1 MSDLQLAL
9 IAVGIVVI
17 VAVLVYNIVQE
28 RGARKRAEIAFGERP
43 PDPLMPGGAST
54 VAPGRREPTLGE
66 ALPTDVVEA
75 AEDIAAIPVGAP
87 PENEAPQSQIS
98 SHIDTVAVVLSDEPV
113 ASEQLEP
120 LRAVLAGFEPVTHVE
135 GIVDEQWQP
144 VEISSARSWRELRV
158 GLQLASRKG
167 AVPEDEIERFNRAV
181 ADFAAAVNAVSQRE
195 APATAAERARSLDR
209 FCADADI
216 EIAVNVIGQYGA
228 TFAIAR
234 VKSLALENGL
244 SETASGELVRYAADG
259 NPGFVIRRFDTSPK
273 PSPTYYTGLTFALD
287 VPQVANA
294 PRVLDE
300 MIHVAEAFAVALG
313 GQLVDDNKKPL
324 TEAGLASIRRTLEA
338 VVRDMQ
344 SHGIPCGSAFARRLF
359 S

>member
-9 IAVGIVVI
+9 IAVGAVVI
-17 VAVLVYNIVQE
+17 LAVIAYNVVQE
-28 RGARKRAEIAFGERP
+28 RGARRRAELAFGDQP
-43 PDPLMPGGAST
+43 PDTLLSGGST
-54 VAPGRREPTLGE
+54 VAPRREPTVGDVP
-66 ALPTDVVEA
+66 PTDAVEA
-75 AEDIAAIPVGAP
+75 AEDIAAIPPGAP
-87 PENEAPQSQIS
+87 PEEGPPQPQVS
-98 SHIDTVAVVLSDEPV
+98 SHIDTVAVILSDEPV

-120 LRAVLAGFEPVTHVE
+120 LHAVLEGFEPATCVE
-135 GIVDEQWQP
+135 GIVEEQWQP
-144 VEISSARSWRELRV
+144 VETSSARAWRELRV

-167 AVPEDEIERFNRAV
+167 AVSEDEIERFNRAI
-181 ADFAAAVNAVSQRE
+181 ADFAAAVAAVSQRE

-216 EIAVNVIGQYGA
+216 EVAINVIGQYGA
-228 TFAIAR
+228 TFAIPR

-244 SETASGELVRYAADG
+244 SETASGELVRYTPDG
-259 NPGFVIRRFDTSPK
+259 VAGFVIRRFDTSPK

-300 MIHVAEAFAVALG
+300 MIRVAETFAATLG

-344 SHGIPCGSAFARRLF
+344 ARGIPSGGALARRLF

>member
-1 MSDLQLAL
+1 
-9 IAVGIVVI
+9 
-17 VAVLVYNIVQE
+17 
-28 RGARKRAEIAFGERP
+28 
-43 PDPLMPGGAST
+43 
-54 VAPGRREPTLGE
+54 
-66 ALPTDVVEA
+66 
-75 AEDIAAIPVGAP
+75 EDIAAIPAGAEPEEGP
-87 PENEAPQSQIS
+87 PQPRIS
-98 SHIDTVAVVLSDEPV
+98 SYVDTIAVILSDEPV

-120 LRAVLAGFEPVTHVE
+120 LHAVLQGFEPATHVE
-135 GIVDEQWQP
+135 GIVEEQWQP
-144 VEISSARSWRELRV
+144 VETSSARAWRELRV

-167 AVPEDEIERFNRAV
+167 AVVEDEIERFNRAI

-195 APATAAERARSLDR
+195 APAAAAERARALDR

-216 EIAVNVIGQYGA
+216 EVAINVVGQYGA

-244 SETASGELVRYAADG
+244 SETGAGERVRYTPEG
-259 NPGFVIRRFDTSPK
+259 VPGFAIRRYDTSPK
-273 PSPTYYTGLTFALD
+273 PSPTYYTGITFALD

-300 MIHVAEAFAVALG
+300 MIRIAEAFAAALG
-313 GQLVDDNKKPL
+313 GQLVDDNRKPL
-324 TEAGLASIRRTLEA
+324 TDAGLASIRRTLEA

-344 SHGIPCGSAFARRLF
+344 ARGIASGGPLARRLF

>member
-9 IAVGIVVI
+9 LAGGIVVI
-17 VAVLVYNIVQE
+17 VAVLIYNIVQE

-43 PDPLMPGGAST
+43 PDPLMSGGTT
-54 VAPGRREPTLGE
+54 VAPQRLEPRLGDV
-66 ALPTDVVEA
+66 APTDIAEA
-75 AEDIAAIPVGAP
+75 VEDIAAIPVGAT
-87 PENEAPQSQIS
+87 PESDAPQSQIS
-98 SHIDTVAVVLSDEPV
+98 ANIDTVAVVLSDEPV

-120 LRAVLAGFEPVTHVE
+120 LHAVLEGFEPATHVE
-135 GIVDEQWQP
+135 GIVEEQWQP
-144 VEISSARSWRELRV
+144 VETSTVRSWRELRV
-158 GLQLASRKG
+158 GLQLANRKG
-167 AVPEDEIERFNRAV
+167 AVPEEEIERFNRAV

-216 EIAVNVIGQYGA
+216 EVAINVTGQYGA
-228 TFAIAR
+228 TFAIPR

-244 SETASGELVRYAADG
+244 SETASGELVRYTADG
-259 NPGFVIRRFDTSPK
+259 TPGFVIRRFDTSPK

-300 MIHVAEAFAVALG
+300 MIRVAETFASALG
-313 GQLVDDNKKPL
+313 GQLVDDNRKPL
-324 TEAGLASIRRTLEA
+324 SEAGLASIRRTVEA

-344 SHGIPCGSAFARRLF
+344 SHGIASGSALARRLF

>member
-1 MSDLQLAL
+1 VSDLQLAL
-9 IAVGIVVI
+9 IAVGAVVI
-17 VAVLVYNIVQE
+17 LAVVIYNVVQE
-28 RGARKRAEIAFGERP
+28 RGARRRAEAAFGDRP
-43 PDPLMPGGAST
+43 PDTLLSGGAT
-54 VAPGRREPTLGE
+54 VAPPRREPTLGDVP
-66 ALPTDVVEA
+66 PTDVVEA
-75 AEDIAAIPVGAP
+75 AEDMAAMPAGAEPEEGP
-87 PENEAPQSQIS
+87 PQPRIS
-98 SHIDTVAVVLSDEPV
+98 SHIDTVAVILSDEPV

-120 LRAVLAGFEPVTHVE
+120 LHAVLQGFEPATHVE
-135 GIVDEQWQP
+135 GIVEEQWQP
-144 VEISSARSWRELRV
+144 VETSSARAWRELRV

-167 AVPEDEIERFNRAV
+167 PVAEDEIERFNRAI

-195 APATAAERARSLDR
+195 APATAAERARELDR

-216 EIAVNVIGQYGA
+216 EIAVNVVGQYGA

-244 SETASGELVRYAADG
+244 SETGAGELVRYAPDG
-259 NPGFVIRRFDTSPK
+259 IPGFVIRRFDVSPK

-300 MIHVAEAFAVALG
+300 MIRVAETFASTLG

-344 SHGIPCGSAFARRLF
+344 ARGIASGGALARRLF

>member
-9 IAVGIVVI
+9 LAVGIVVI
-17 VAVLVYNIVQE
+17 VAVLIYNIAQE

-43 PDPLMPGGAST
+43 PDSLMAGGST
-54 VAPGRREPTLGE
+54 VAPARREPTLGDVAPADIAE
-66 ALPTDVVEA
+66 AV
-75 AEDIAAIPVGAP
+75 EDIAAIPVAAAP
-87 PENEAPQSQIS
+87 ESDAPQPQIS
-98 SHIDTVAVVLSDEPV
+98 ANIDTIAVVLSDEPV

-120 LRAVLAGFEPVTHVE
+120 LHAVLAGFAPATHVE

-144 VEISSARSWRELRV
+144 VETSSARSWRELRV

-167 AVPEDEIERFNRAV
+167 AVAEDEIERFNRAV

-195 APATAAERARSLDR
+195 APATAAERGRSLDR

-228 TFAIAR
+228 TFAIPR

-244 SETASGELVRYAADG
+244 SETASGELVRYNADG
-259 NPGFVIRRFDTSPK
+259 NAGFVIRRFDATPK

-294 PRVLDE
+294 PRTLDD
-300 MIHVAEAFAVALG
+300 MIRVAQAFAVALG
-313 GQLVDDNKKPL
+313 GELVDDNKKPL
-324 TEAGLASIRRTLEA
+324 TDAGLASIRRTLEA

-344 SHGIPCGSAFARRLF
+344 SHGIPPGSALARRLF